1 MADDK
6 ITPEVNSSIFNWKG
20 TPASEGAP
28 KEPIKVSVDN
38 WGASGL
44 KDFAKLLSPDNK
56 NPLGTVGKA
65 AGTAVGKITGLDSEK
80 TGAVGEALLG
90 GAAAYG
96 DAITGVRKAITE
108 IDSASQTLGKTLGD
122 KDYFA
127 SVSTGIE
134 QASKATNL
142 GVGEIVQKMGE
153 LYKTSTFMA
162 AGLKDTDTA
171 AERSRKEFE
180 GLAQSV
186 NVARAVGLN
195 FNDMASAQNT
205 MFQNQA
211 MSTEQ
216 SAEAMILLKDAT
228 AGTSLSMP
236 RATKMVEGLSGTY
249 KYLSFNVGTA
259 TKALESVMKSQ
270 KEMELAGIS
279 HVFKNDIQAA
289 ETYGEALTGVK
300 GIQED
305 FGQALSTA
313 AMTGGGVSEAFDM
326 MTGKISQEEIMN
338 KAMKEVARGT
348 TGRDQLM
355 TREEAEAGGE
365 GGKTLYIQEAQKLAS
380 KLHIGTTQAMGMM
393 DMSKDIIRGNKEAIA
408 AGKNLLTGKDA
419 TGKAI
424 AAQATPTEGAAALN
438 KTLSAQKDQ
447 WPQLLTTQEQMAS
460 LSTTGNLIMGTMG
473 RDVSGKLIP
482 TTMSIANSLM
492 KMGLGEKAAKE
503 LESKFSVRGYEE
515 AKSKSKEAASEFLK
529 PLATALNIPTE
540 QIKEYADNQLGMKT
554 NQAELDKKY
563 PSAAPT
569 KAGSTQ
575 PATPA
580 TPTTLAVP
588 AEPTTSAA
596 PTAKPSTTA
605 TPPTATPAVAAAKV
619 PTTAAVGLAPATT
632 SKAASEATPTD
643 QSKVT
648 LGSNLD
654 PTKNEVLDG
663 SGTSSVARR
672 RNALHLGAITTG
684 ATASMGNL
692 GAMLD
697 QKKSAATLATKPA
710 NITVDNT
717 MKKDAATQATTLS
730 ASKPAPAPA
739 TATAPTLNNAQTQSS
754 PSQTQYVGKAEINI
768 IVEGKKIASAI
779 VDHLPFQR
787 IAANEAQQKGK
798 A

>member
-20 TPASEGAP
+20 TPASEGAS

-216 SAEAMILLKDAT
+216 SAEAMTLLKDAT

-270 KEMELAGIS
+270 KEM
-279 HVFKNDIQAA
+279 NTDI
-289 ETYGEALTGVK
+289 L
-300 GIQED
+300 
-305 FGQALSTA
+305 
-313 AMTGGGVSEAFDM
+313 
-326 MTGKISQEEIMN
+326 
-338 KAMKEVARGT
+338 
-348 TGRDQLM
+348 
-355 TREEAEAGGE
+355 
-365 GGKTLYIQEAQKLAS
+365 
-380 KLHIGTTQAMGMM
+380 
-393 DMSKDIIRGNKEAIA
+393 IRN
-408 AGKNLLTGKDA
+408 
-419 TGKAI
+419 
-424 AAQATPTEGAAALN
+424 
-438 KTLSAQKDQ
+438 
-447 WPQLLTTQEQMAS
+447 
-460 LSTTGNLIMGTMG
+460 
-473 RDVSGKLIP
+473 
-482 TTMSIANSLM
+482 
-492 KMGLGEKAAKE
+492 
-503 LESKFSVRGYEE
+503 
-515 AKSKSKEAASEFLK
+515 
-529 PLATALNIPTE
+529 
-540 QIKEYADNQLGMKT
+540 
-554 NQAELDKKY
+554 
-563 PSAAPT
+563 
-569 KAGSTQ
+569 
-575 PATPA
+575 
-580 TPTTLAVP
+580 
-588 AEPTTSAA
+588 
-596 PTAKPSTTA
+596 
-605 TPPTATPAVAAAKV
+605 
-619 PTTAAVGLAPATT
+619 
-632 SKAASEATPTD
+632 
-643 QSKVT
+643 
-648 LGSNLD
+648 
-654 PTKNEVLDG
+654 
-663 SGTSSVARR
+663 
-672 RNALHLGAITTG
+672 
-684 ATASMGNL
+684 
-692 GAMLD
+692 
-697 QKKSAATLATKPA
+697 
-710 NITVDNT
+710 
-717 MKKDAATQATTLS
+717 
-730 ASKPAPAPA
+730 
-739 TATAPTLNNAQTQSS
+739 
-754 PSQTQYVGKAEINI
+754 
-768 IVEGKKIASAI
+768 
-779 VDHLPFQR
+779 
-787 IAANEAQQKGK
+787 
-798 A
+798 